1 MSRIKSMCMG
11 SRKRRVAS
19 VATLL
24 VLAVSG
30 TAFAAWV
37 YLSGASGSGSA
48 KGGQASMVD
57 AVRLTP
63 SAYQSGD
70 ELVTPDVNGGV
81 YVTATNDSAK
91 ITRILTLN
99 ATGITSDKPG
109 CAAGVVFQPSTQWV
123 GASASTFNNGQTVP
137 HLRIGSLDAPTDWDP
152 SCGDA
157 ALTVTFAGTTQP

>member
-1 MSRIKSMCMG
+1 MSRIKSILWMG
-11 SRKRRVAS
+11 RKRRVAS
-19 VATLL
+19 IATFGALL
-24 VLAVSG
+24 MAGS
-30 TAFAAWV
+30 AFAAWV
-37 YLSGASGSGSA
+37 YLSGVSGSGGA

-57 AVRLTP
+57 AIRLVP

-70 ELVTPDVNGGV
+70 ELVTPDTNGGV
-81 YVTATNDSAK
+81 YVTVTNDSAK

-109 CAAGVVFQPSTQWV
+109 CATGVVFQPSTQWV
-123 GASASTFNNGQTVP
+123 GASGSTFNNGQTIP

-157 ALTVTFAGTTQP
+157 VLTVAFAGTTQP